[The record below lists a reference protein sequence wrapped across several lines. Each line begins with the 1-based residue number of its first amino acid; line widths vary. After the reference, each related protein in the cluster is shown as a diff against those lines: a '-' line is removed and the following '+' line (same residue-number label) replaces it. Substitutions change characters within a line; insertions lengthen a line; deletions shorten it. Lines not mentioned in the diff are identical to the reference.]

1 MPKTFLEFV
10 NWLLSFGP
18 KLPQAFAIIDRIVND
33 LQELAVLFTGK
44 EMVFGSSPSQLAPD
58 EIAAVEAVE
67 SEMAKAGIS
76 RGPLSGVLVNLW
88 QFIQAHPELLTLLVS
103 LLKK

>member
-33 LQELAVLFTGK
+33 LQELAVLLTGA
-44 EMVFGSSPSQLAPD
+44 EVAFGSAELSPD
-58 EIAAVEAVE
+58 EITAVEAVE